1 MKTSGLFSLLLSA
14 FVIITSCEKPKE
26 NEPKDIA
33 TKDLVENQ
41 RYDMQMLKNS
51 EGTLF
56 GIYLDRFDGS
66 VYIWKG
72 GKKALRVAT
81 AELELAS
88 YDVPTYS
95 MNVFLNDK
103 SNPEIFLFDAHTAG
117 LYQFSL
123 GNMANM
129 KEVKVSLE

>member
-1 MKTSGLFSLLLSA
+1 MKTSVLFSLLLSV

-33 TKDLVENQ
+33 TKDLVESQ
-41 RYDMQMLKNS
+41 RYDLQMLKNN

-56 GIYLDRFDGS
+56 GVYLDRFDGS

-72 GKKALRVAT
+72 GKKALRVA
-81 AELELAS
+81 AGELELPA
-88 YDVPTYS
+88 YDLPTYS
-95 MNVFLNDK
+95 MNVSLNDK
-103 SNPEIFLFDAHTAG
+103 NNPEIYLFDEHTAG

-123 GNMANM
+123 GNMASM
-129 KEVKVSLE
+129 KEVNVDLE

>member
-1 MKTSGLFSLLLSA
+1 MKTSVFFSFLLSV

-26 NEPKDIA
+26 NEPSDIA

-41 RYDMQMLKNS
+41 RYDLQMLKNN

-72 GKKALRVAT
+72 GKKALRVA
-81 AELELAS
+81 ASELELPV

-95 MNVFLNDK
+95 MHVSLNNK
-103 SNPEIFLFDAHTAG
+103 NNPEIYLFDAHTAG

-123 GNMANM
+123 GNMASM
-129 KEVKVSLE
+129 KDVNVDLE

>member
-1 MKTSGLFSLLLSA
+1 MKTSVLFSLLLSV

-33 TKDLVENQ
+33 TKDLVESQ
-41 RYDMQMLKNS
+41 RYDLQMLKNN

-56 GIYLDRFDGS
+56 GVYLDRFDGS

-72 GKKALRVAT
+72 GKKALRVA
-81 AELELAS
+81 AGELELPA
-88 YDVPTYS
+88 YDLPTYS
-95 MNVFLNDK
+95 MNVSLNDK
-103 SNPEIFLFDAHTAG
+103 NNPEIYLFDAHTAG

-123 GNMANM
+123 GNMASM
-129 KEVKVSLE
+129 KEVNVSLE